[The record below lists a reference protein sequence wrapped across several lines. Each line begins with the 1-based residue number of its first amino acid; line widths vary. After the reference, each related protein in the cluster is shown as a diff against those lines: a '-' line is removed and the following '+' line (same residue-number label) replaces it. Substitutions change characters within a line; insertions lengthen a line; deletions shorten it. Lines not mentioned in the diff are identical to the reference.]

1 VPDHLAIFERHKRS
15 DDYTVAAEIFNEF
28 GLVISVERR
37 STEGRDCRAMLGTFF
52 NNDGHQQRIVLPTSR
67 GQSRRASALL
77 AQIRTLTSAAA
88 GEEGE
93 RREPP
98 RPKPL
103 YRSERLRRST
113 AATR

>member
-67 GQSRRASALL
+67 CQ
-77 AQIRTLTSAAA
+77 TSARLCAA
-88 GEEGE
+88 RANPHADLGA
-93 RREPP
+93 RHSWNA
-98 RPKPL
+98 PL
-103 YRSERLRRST
+103 MPEKRKES
-113 AATR
+113 AAQPISAP